1 MNARPLRARPAR
13 AIVPGLLWHSGCHCP
28 GCGQRRWSVGRVTA
42 ECGSCGL
49 PMILPHQSEPE
60 GDTQWQNA

>member
-1 MNARPLRARPAR
+1 MTAR
-13 AIVPGLLWHSGCHCP
+13 AVRSRPVRSIIPGLLWHSGCRCP
-28 GCGQRRWSVGRVTA
+28 GCGQRQWQVGRVTA